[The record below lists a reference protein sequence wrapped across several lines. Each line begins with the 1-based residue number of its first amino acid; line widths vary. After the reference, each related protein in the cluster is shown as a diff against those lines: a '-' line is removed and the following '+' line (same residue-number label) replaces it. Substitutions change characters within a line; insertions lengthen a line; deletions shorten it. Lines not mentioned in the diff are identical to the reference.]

1 MLELAIDIDP
11 LSPRAY
17 FIRVMRGVPS
27 STEELEAGILEVLEI
42 DPDYQPALQRYA
54 KYRWM
59 FHGELARSIQLIEH
73 ALEHDPGN
81 AWLLH
86 TAIAMYL
93 DIGDP
98 ETANALL
105 ARAGRPD
112 ISGRL
117 LVLLYDRDRR
127 GAGEAA
133 LRDSAFANG
142 LYENWGVYEALRD
155 WAIDS
160 GDYRRALE
168 QIDRHTALGAAVPE
182 IRLNN
187 FRAVPEFAQLE
198 IAAGDTEAGRALLE
212 SGLRWID
219 EYHLPRRGR
228 VYALRVKANIQ
239 LLLGERDEALDTLR
253 TSFAANDYLQSWY
266 TIEQDPLWLPL
277 HGDPRFEAIAATV
290 RAHVAGEAVALED
303 LRRQGLVPRRS
314 TAASAPGTDVGNP
327 Q

>member
-112 ISGRL
+112 ISGQL

-253 TSFAANDYLQSWY
+253 ASFAANDYLQSWY